1 MNKNIHF
8 YDDIIDLPHP
18 VSKSHPQMSQRDRA
32 AQFAPFAALTGHK
45 EAVHETARLTEEKR
59 ILDDN
64 KKAILDEHLQAILQR
79 ISERPVLRV
88 TYFVPDAM
96 KEGGSY
102 LTECKAIRRIDEV
115 DRVLQF
121 LDGSRIYIDDIYEIE
136 LPDETQLL

>member
-88 TYFVPDAM
+88 TYFVADAM

-102 LTECKAIRRIDEV
+102 LTECKAVRRIDEV
-115 DRVLQF
+115 ARVLQF
-121 LDGSRIYIDDIYEIE
+121 LDGSKIYIDDIYEIE
-136 LPDETQLL
+136 LPDEAQLL